1 MSGKKSEIN
10 IEVSLD
16 ENNVPARITWQA
28 TDQPNPEP
36 SEVKGMLLALFDKD
50 HLDTLKI
57 DLWTKVMQVVE
68 MDRFFYNTIKS
79 MADTYMRATNNAKLA
94 GAMQQFAQYF
104 GQETEIVP
112 KEEQQ

>member
-16 ENNVPARITWQA
+16 ENNIPSRITWQA
-28 TDQPNPEP
+28 TDQANTEP

-57 DLWTKVMQVVE
+57 DLWTKDMQVIE

-79 MADTYMRATNNAKLA
+79 MADTYMRATNNAELA

-104 GQETEIVP
+104 GQKTEVVP
-112 KEEQQ
+112 KEE